1 MSIRNV
7 TYWSIQCNK
16 QRVRIVSGKNWSAPH
31 SFTQWNNESTSIKYW
46 NLTTQNTH
54 AHTRTWFKRTI
65 FYYTVTLWKHLG
77 TAGLRL
83 LKQGFYTF
91 KHCFQN
97 QKTPNSSV
105 LLDSN
110 NALPRTFRLQYLH
123 VQQFTTPKAT
133 LVTEILAVVTE
144 LTIPINVLTWKLII
158 H

>member
-1 MSIRNV
+1 MDRE
-7 TYWSIQCNK
+7 WK
-16 QRVRIVSGKNWSAPH
+16 ELKRAALFH
-31 SFTQWNNESTSIKYW
+31 AMEQWIHLDKILESNNTK
-46 NLTTQNTH
+46 
-54 AHTRTWFKRTI
+54 HTRTYSDLVQANNF
-65 FYYTVTLWKHLG
+65 FYTVTLWKHLG

-83 LKQGFYTF
+83 LKQGLYTF